1 MSNSMKSF
9 SMALQK
15 TLRGQASSDVLAAK
29 AARAAKVKRM
39 WKSALE
45 ACAGPAAAVIL
56 DHTNSIYIIRKA
68 EEETD
73 VTDVSRET
81 SERNE
86 ASRTSPAAPR
96 STGGAFV
103 RRKPPAGELIVYVE
117 DSLIAAEV
125 DARREMIKLKFLEL
139 FGEEIDEFRIR
150 VSRGKYKLSHPY
162 REEAE
167 KTAAQEK
174 APRVALSEAR
184 IAQID
189 EELSTI
195 PDKKVREALKRAMIS
210 DLEVKN
216 AAAVEKGDN
225 GAL

>member
-73 VTDVSRET
+73 VSRET
-81 SERNE
+81 SKRDET
-86 ASRTSPAAPR
+86 SRTSQAAAR
-96 STGGAFV
+96 STGGSFA
-103 RRKPPAGELIVYVE
+103 RRKPPASELIVYVE

-167 KTAAQEK
+167 KTAPQK

-216 AAAVEKGDN
+216 AAAAKKGDN

>member
-73 VTDVSRET
+73 VSRET
-81 SERNE
+81 LGQGSDVQRPRAAT
-86 ASRTSPAAPR
+86 ASSGRQ
-96 STGGAFV
+96 FV

-167 KTAAQEK
+167 KTAVQEK

-184 IAQID
+184 VAQID

-216 AAAVEKGDN
+216 AAAVENVDN

>member
-1 MSNSMKSF
+1 M
-9 SMALQK
+9 
-15 TLRGQASSDVLAAK
+15 
-29 AARAAKVKRM
+29 
-39 WKSALE
+39 
-45 ACAGPAAAVIL
+45 
-56 DHTNSIYIIRKA
+56 
-68 EEETD
+68 
-73 VTDVSRET
+73 
-81 SERNE
+81 
-86 ASRTSPAAPR
+86 
-96 STGGAFV
+96 
-103 RRKPPAGELIVYVE
+103 YVE

-162 REEAE
+162 REEVE

>member
-73 VTDVSRET
+73 VHVKQ
-81 SERNE
+81 SERDE
-86 ASRTSPAAPR
+86 PRAPR
-96 STGGAFV
+96 RPPLV
-103 RRKPPAGELIVYVE
+103 RRVARSLVE
-117 DSLIAAEV
+117 S
-125 DARREMIKLKFLEL
+125 RR
-139 FGEEIDEFRIR
+139 GRAHR
-150 VSRGKYKLSHPY
+150 VLWKMTS
-162 REEAE
+162 
-167 KTAAQEK
+167 
-174 APRVALSEAR
+174 
-184 IAQID
+184 
-189 EELSTI
+189 
-195 PDKKVREALKRAMIS
+195 
-210 DLEVKN
+210 
-216 AAAVEKGDN
+216 
-225 GAL
+225 

>member
-73 VTDVSRET
+73 GHTIVEF
-81 SERNE
+81 
-86 ASRTSPAAPR
+86 PR
-96 STGGAFV
+96 
-103 RRKPPAGELIVYVE
+103 RRCFCLW
-117 DSLIAAEV
+117 
-125 DARREMIKLKFLEL
+125 R
-139 FGEEIDEFRIR
+139 
-150 VSRGKYKLSHPY
+150 
-162 REEAE
+162 
-167 KTAAQEK
+167 
-174 APRVALSEAR
+174 
-184 IAQID
+184 
-189 EELSTI
+189 
-195 PDKKVREALKRAMIS
+195 
-210 DLEVKN
+210 
-216 AAAVEKGDN
+216 
-225 GAL
+225 

>member
-73 VTDVSRET
+73 VSRET
-81 SERNE
+81 SERMK
-86 ASRTSPAAPR
+86 PR
-96 STGGAFV
+96 VPRRPPLV
-103 RRKPPAGELIVYVE
+103 RRW
-117 DSLIAAEV
+117 
-125 DARREMIKLKFLEL
+125 
-139 FGEEIDEFRIR
+139 R
-150 VSRGKYKLSHPY
+150 VRSSKATRGRAH
-162 REEAE
+162 
-167 KTAAQEK
+167 
-174 APRVALSEAR
+174 RVCGR
-184 IAQID
+184 
-189 EELSTI
+189 
-195 PDKKVREALKRAMIS
+195 
-210 DLEVKN
+210 
-216 AAAVEKGDN
+216 
-225 GAL
+225 

>member
-73 VTDVSRET
+73 VSREHLNGMKP
-81 SERNE
+81 R
-86 ASRTSPAAPR
+86 APR
-96 STGGAFV
+96 RPPLV
-103 RRKPPAGELIVYVE
+103 RRVAHSFVE
-117 DSLIAAEV
+117 SLLRASSSCMWKI
-125 DARREMIKLKFLEL
+125 
-139 FGEEIDEFRIR
+139 
-150 VSRGKYKLSHPY
+150 
-162 REEAE
+162 
-167 KTAAQEK
+167 
-174 APRVALSEAR
+174 ALSQR
-184 IAQID
+184 R
-189 EELSTI
+189 ST
-195 PDKKVREALKRAMIS
+195 RA
-210 DLEVKN
+210 VK
-216 AAAVEKGDN
+216 
-225 GAL
+225 